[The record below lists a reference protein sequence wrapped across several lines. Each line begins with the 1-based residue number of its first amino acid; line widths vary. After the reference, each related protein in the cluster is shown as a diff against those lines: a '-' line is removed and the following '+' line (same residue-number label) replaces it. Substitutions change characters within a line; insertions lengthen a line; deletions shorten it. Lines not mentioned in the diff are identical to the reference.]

1 MLHCRYQREKQILH
15 FVPRK
20 RYGAGRR
27 TFLRSSSYGRQA
39 LLRQGLP
46 AASRLRQAGKQD
58 KPLGFLGVN
67 RTNRQA
73 ERDGLLRGLE
83 GAGEGA
89 GLLNGEGKAL
99 LGAVTVGSLE
109 GGNAEIGD
117 TQETENGLQVRL
129 LLVERREG

>member
-1 MLHCRYQREKQILH
+1 M
-15 FVPRK
+15 
-20 RYGAGRR
+20 

-46 AASRLRQAGKQD
+46 AASSLRQAGKQD

-67 RTNRQA
+67 RTNPQA
-73 ERDGLLRGLE
+73 ERDGPLCGLE

-99 LGAVTVGSLE
+99 LGAATVGSLE

-117 TQETENGLQVRL
+117 AQEAENGLQVRL
-129 LLVERREG
+129 LVVEGREG